1 MKINKMNTGK
11 YLIAST
17 SILIAITIL
26 MFVSF
31 MATSVFSVDNDW
43 FNMTVDITNTAP
55 YILASTMAFNDTVV
69 GNNIILTASSETNLV
84 YCNATASDVNGW
96 QDIVSASANFWHS
109 SSTVDAANDK
119 NVHYSAANGVM
130 GVGNCNIVT
139 GSGSGNDVPIV
150 CQINLEHEATDGTWT
165 CNITVTDS
173 ATATGSNLTTAAVA
187 ELVAMTVTN
196 DTLDYGDMAPGATS
210 SSLSAN
216 ITNEGNHQI
225 GVLVN
230 GTNMTCSVTGNIP
243 ITTNIKYDKDI
254 GDAYAAMAQFLTG
267 SQVQVSGFAL
277 QPEGI
282 SPFAEDQNSSANT
295 FWAISVP
302 LGVKGSCLG
311 NVTVT
316 AIAV

>member
-31 MATSVFSVDNDW
+31 TATSVFSVNNDS
-43 FNMTVDITNTAP
+43 FNMTVDIVNTAP
-55 YILASTMAFNDTVV
+55 YILASTMAFNDTVTGDDIV
-69 GNNIILTASSETNLV
+69 LTASSETNLV

-96 QDIVSASANFWHS
+96 QDIVSASANLWHS
-109 SSTVDAANDK
+109 SSTVDAVNDK

-165 CNITVTDS
+165 CNITVIDS
-173 ATATGSNLTTAAVA
+173 ASATGSNVTTAAVA
-187 ELVAMTVTN
+187 ELVAMTVSN
-196 DTLDYGDMAPGATS
+196 DTLDYGDMSPGATS

-216 ITNEGNHQI
+216 VTNEGNHQI

-230 GTNMTCSVTGNIP
+230 GTNMTCSITGNIP
-243 ITTNIKYDKDI
+243 IATNIKYDKDG
-254 GDAYAAMAQFLTG
+254 GDAYAAMAQFLTD
-267 SQVQVSGFAL
+267 SAVQVAGFTL
-277 QPEGI
+277 VPEGI
-282 SPFAEDQNSSANT
+282 APFPEDQVASQAT
-295 FWAISVP
+295 YWAINVP
-302 LGVKGSCLG
+302 LGVKGSCVG
-311 NVTVT
+311 DVTVT